1 MLKNHQWAMTAGL
14 AMVLCGLLWL
24 GSTGIPLGIMFA
36 REPVFVIQ
44 NLSTAIAG
52 GFVLIAGRLAE
63 RRPRNAGFAVIIG
76 SLAVT
81 ISGLTSLP
89 FQEFRIGL
97 PSVIIGLAG
106 FAAGLRCMSVTRAG
120 DR

>member
-1 MLKNHQWAMTAGL
+1 MLRNHQWAMTAGL
-14 AMVLCGLLWL
+14 GLVLCGLLWL
-24 GSTGIPLGIMFA
+24 GSAGMPLRVQFA
-36 REPVFVIQ
+36 RDPVFVIQ
-44 NLSTAIAG
+44 NVSTALAG

-76 SLAVT
+76 SLAA
-81 ISGLTSLP
+81 IMASLTSLP

-97 PSVIIGLAG
+97 PAVIIGAAG